1 MAIQT
6 GGTTRIGNTGQ
17 LQNITSVDATTATA
31 IGNAGVGGAMSLIHS
46 YTIPSG
52 GVSSYAYTFPTG
64 YDTFIVE
71 AKYILGINNTI
82 TYPTLKLSNSTGGIF
97 GTNGYHGSMM
107 ESNNNALRH
116 NYFGDNAFYGYGNS
130 NATGSSIYAYVRYPR
145 VTNVFTH
152 GITYGSN
159 YDGKVTVVRS
169 NRVAADDNRDFQ
181 LSTSLNTFAPGG
193 VIRLWGIT

>member
-1 MAIQT
+1 MAIQI
-6 GGTTRIGNTGQ
+6 GGTSVINNSRQ
-17 LQNITSVDATTATA
+17 LQNIASVDATTATA
-31 IGNAGVGGAMSLIHS
+31 IGNAGVGGAMSLVHS

-52 GVSSYAYTFPTG
+52 GTSSYTYTFPTG

-71 AKYILGINNTI
+71 AKYILGLNNTI
-82 TYPTLKLSNSTGGIF
+82 TYPVLKLSSPTGYIY
-97 GTNGYHGSMM
+97 GTNGYNR
-107 ESNNNALRH
+107 SNFDSGTIALGH
-116 NYFGDNAFYGYGNS
+116 SFFGDNAFYGYGNS

-152 GITYGSN
+152 GLIYGGN
-159 YDGKVTVVRS
+159 YDGKVTAVRS
-169 NRVAADDNRDFQ
+169 SRTLCEDNRDFQ